1 VSETAQHALA
11 TAQRL
16 EHLLEQEF
24 QALRARDLPQLERL
38 TEAREAL
45 LAQLLYLKQT
55 QQGAW
60 HGAAFSEARARVD
73 HCQALHKRNE
83 LLLARQLDAVRQALG
98 ALQKSSD
105 DADLYDR
112 LGQLARRRAQ
122 LFKNDA

>member
-1 VSETAQHALA
+1 MNELALHAMA

-24 QALRARDLPQLERL
+24 QALSRRDLEQLERL
-38 TEAREAL
+38 TDAREAL
-45 LAQLLYLKQT
+45 LSQLLYLKQT
-55 QQGAW
+55 QQEAW
-60 HGAAFSEARARVD
+60 LRPAFAEARDRVA
-73 HCQALHKRNE
+73 HCQSLHKRNE

>member
-1 VSETAQHALA
+1 MSEIAQHALA

-55 QQGAW
+55 QQQAW
-60 HGAAFSEARARVD
+60 PSAAFSEARARVD
-73 HCQALHKRNE
+73 HCQTLHKRNE